1 MVTTGGRT
9 AATGGRSSRSL
20 AVAAG
25 DLSGPQRA
33 TAAVV
38 SQQLARLIAAVVQH
52 GALGVAT
59 GSGLTCLEVQMKEL
73 GFLAAR
79 VGTLLA
85 QHTVLQKQASGDLWF
100 SQHRSVS
107 SDPAIKIIKAK
118 QKSKLDHGNE
128 NDASY

>member
-1 MVTTGGRT
+1 VVTTGVRT
-9 AATGGRSSRSL
+9 AATAGGRNSRSL

-38 SQQLARLIAAVVQH
+38 RQQLARLIASVVQH

-85 QHTVLQKQASGDLWF
+85 QHTVLRKQVAICGFRST
-100 SQHRSVS
+100 SVS
-107 SDPAIKIIKAK
+107 SDPAIKNYKTEI
-118 QKSKLDHGNE
+118 QTYHDNE
-128 NDASY
+128 NEAS